1 MRSSSQTEDQFA
13 SSEGVRTAEGSE
25 AKKNKARFG
34 FVASPALLGFVASP
48 ALLGFVASSALP
60 ER

>member
-1 MRSSSQTEDQFA
+1 VRLVGFDSSLWSLRSSSQTEDQFA

-34 FVASPALLGFVASP
+34 FVASPAL
-48 ALLGFVASSALP
+48 P